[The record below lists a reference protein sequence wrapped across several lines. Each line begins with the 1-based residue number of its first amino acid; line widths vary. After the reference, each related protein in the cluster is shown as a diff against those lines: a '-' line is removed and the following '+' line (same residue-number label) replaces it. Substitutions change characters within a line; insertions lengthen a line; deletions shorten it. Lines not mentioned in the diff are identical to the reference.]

1 MPELLI
7 ENAKTVTAGAPH
19 HEVAKTVG
27 RNTFFGILSNLV
39 QIGSRLV
46 MVPIVIAH
54 IGLGGYGI
62 WAVVMAT
69 AGYMR
74 FGTAGIKSAFQ
85 KYVAEATGTGDYET
99 ASKLLSTGN
108 FLMLGISLIVLIPM
122 GLFSRELAR
131 AGGVPPEFLTAAA
144 HSIRLLA
151 AIMVMAN
158 WGAAY
163 DAIVMGGHRIDLVR
177 TFNMI
182 TLTAEAIS
190 IITLLHYGYGLFG
203 MACVMAGSELVNLAC
218 CFFASRRVL
227 PQIHVIPRYFTRE
240 MFRELLR
247 FAFSYQLVGILE
259 VLYGMILPVT
269 MLKFFGTE
277 IAGVYAV
284 AIRLSSAAQMGLD
297 ALMQPL
303 LSSGTMIFA
312 SGSVAK
318 MTQFVKKSFKLTTAL
333 SLAPLGFVAAFGV
346 MLVNVWTGQGD
357 MEFWSALIWTCIAA
371 LFAGIS
377 RVQLIL
383 YRAAGNALHDN
394 LRQGFRLAA
403 LVATGAAAPYIG
415 FHGVL
420 IALAAA
426 EGIGVIYMFF
436 ALSVS
441 LRWFHLKDL
450 TGDWVRGFCAVALV
464 IAAGYAA
471 GLVAI
476 PGGFSE
482 REMLLMK
489 LCLVSVGC
497 LVALWP
503 AAAITKV
510 VSPDERNA
518 LMKLLP
524 WKMAGAA
531 GGRASQ

>member
-1 MPELLI
+1 
-7 ENAKTVTAGAPH
+7 
-19 HEVAKTVG
+19 
-27 RNTFFGILSNLV
+27 
-39 QIGSRLV
+39 
-46 MVPIVIAH
+46 MVPVVISH
-54 IGLGGYGI
+54 LGLGGYGI
-62 WAVVMAT
+62 WSVVMAT

-108 FLMLGISLIVLIPM
+108 LLMLGISLVALIPM
-122 GLFSRELAR
+122 GIFSQQLAK
-131 AGGVPPEFLTAAA
+131 AGGVPPDFLPAAA

-182 TLTAEAIS
+182 TLTGEAVA
-190 IITLLHYGYGLFG
+190 IITLLHFGNGLFA
-203 MACVMAGSELVNLAC
+203 MACVMAASELVNLAC
-218 CFFASRRVL
+218 CFVASRRIL
-227 PQIHVIPRYFTRE
+227 PQIHVVPRFFTPG

-269 MLKFFGTE
+269 VLKFFGTE
-277 IAGVYAV
+277 ISGVYAV
-284 AIRLSSAAQMGLD
+284 ALRLSSAAQMGLD
-297 ALMQPL
+297 ALMQPI

-312 SGSVAK
+312 SGSIAK
-318 MTQFVKKSFKLTTAL
+318 MSQFVRKCFKLTTAL
-333 SLAPLGFVAAFGV
+333 SLAPLGFVGAFGV
-346 MLVNVWTGQGD
+346 LLVEVWTGQSD
-357 MEFWSALIWTCIAA
+357 AEFRSALIWTCVSA

-420 IALAAA
+420 VGLAAA
-426 EGIGVIYMFF
+426 EAIGVVYMFF
-436 ALSVS
+436 ALSASLEWFHTRDLTSDS
-441 LRWFHLKDL
+441 LRGLA
-450 TGDWVRGFCAVALV
+450 AVALV
-464 IAAGYAA
+464 VATGYAA
-471 GLVAI
+471 STI
-476 PGGFSE
+476 PVPGNLSE
-482 REMLLMK
+482 REMMLMR
-489 LCLVSVGC
+489 LCFICLGC
-497 LVALWP
+497 AATLWP
-503 AAAITKV
+503 AATITKV
-510 VSPDERNA
+510 VSPDEWSA
-518 LMKLLP
+518 LLKLLP
-524 WKMAGAA
+524 WKKAKA
-531 GGRASQ
+531 